1 MSIAATILL
10 SILGVIVV
18 FYVGVVAATCRFI
31 SSFVHFSLT
40 GEKDALFTA
49 FQEHVHKLAAEE
61 RSRTQA

>member
-1 MSIAATILL
+1 MSIAVIVLL
-10 SILGVIVV
+10 SILAAIAV
-18 FYVGVVAATCRFI
+18 FYVGAVATTSRFL

-49 FQEHVHKLAAEE
+49 FQEQVHELAAEE